1 MFDFKLATRLIAT
14 KRIEKPNIYV
24 RFWRFWS
31 VWISESAWKLPELV
45 AQADSLRLEF
55 LHFIGSRMFRGAGFQ
70 AGYAR
75 FHAGIFCSTGIL
87 ACVGRAVARP
97 GPDFIGSKTG
107 GTACPAQADSLR
119 LEFPQ
124 AVSLKGETG
133 HLSGFFELSS

>member
-1 MFDFKLATRLIAT
+1 MFDLKLATRLIAT

-55 LHFIGSRMFRGAGFQ
+55 
-70 AGYAR
+70 
-75 FHAGIFCSTGIL
+75 
-87 ACVGRAVARP
+87 
-97 GPDFIGSKTG
+97 
-107 GTACPAQADSLR
+107 
-119 LEFPQ
+119 PQ